1 MKDAV
6 RSGVRTGA
14 RETAG
19 GNSMRPDLRERRRE
33 TYRLLY
39 RLGVPYSDAV
49 SRLAEQYDVTE
60 SAIENDIAKM
70 SGWITDVDVS
80 LQDGLLRVRQ
90 VREQAQELEQ
100 LALQAQQNEDLT
112 EARRCREAIVKAVE
126 TENQMAQR
134 LGLTEKAPAQVEV
147 IDGLGPADEAIVE
160 EWCRIEGEE
169 VDLDEWE

>member
-1 MKDAV
+1 
-6 RSGVRTGA
+6 
-14 RETAG
+14 
-19 GNSMRPDLRERRRE
+19 MRPNLRERRRE

-39 RLGVPYSDAV
+39 QLGVPYSDAV

-70 SGWITDVDVS
+70 SGWITEIDVS

-126 TENQMAQR
+126 TENQMARR
-134 LGLTEKAPAQVEV
+134 LGLTDEAPHQEEV
-147 IDGLGPADEAIVE
+147 AGSLDPADEALVS
-160 EWCRIEGEE
+160 EWCGLEGDA
-169 VDLDEWE
+169 VDLDECE